1 VERMVTPWPVRLL
14 LVVVGVAE
22 AHLGGDGDG
31 GGSSH
36 GQGGAGGLSMP
47 ARRMITWQIEGV
59 CGVGRSHFMPAAK
72 DTPRSRLGRDQHTR
86 STQGNTTV
94 LGASKWLNE
103 STPAYPSS
111 SGGKSRGCCVWPSLT
126 AMMKQRADECA
137 GAVPLFSVLFCIL
150 FWVVFTVCVH

>member
-1 VERMVTPWPVRLL
+1 MVTPWPVRLL
-14 LVVVGVAE
+14 LVVVGVAG
-22 AHLGGDGDG
+22 AHLGGDGGG

-47 ARRMITWQIEGV
+47 ARRMITWQIEGG
-59 CGVGRSHFMPAAK
+59 CGVGRSDLMPAAK

-86 STQGNTTV
+86 STQGNSTV